1 MQCLK
6 IIEEYVIKISVVTI
20 SYNQAPFLEEA
31 IKSVLGQGY
40 DDLEYIV
47 VDPGSTDG
55 SRDLIEKYRE
65 EISSV
70 VFEPDDGP
78 ADGLNKGFS
87 KATGEVYGYLNADD
101 ILLPGALKKVNRFF
115 DREKGVDVVSSH
127 CYIID
132 REGRI
137 IQRSFSHKFNLKQYV
152 IGNCVLIQQ
161 STFFRSELFK
171 KVGGFNPRNLINWD
185 GELAVDFALAG
196 DSFRVVQDYW
206 SCYRVYGESIT
217 SSSAYKEKLF
227 KDYKRLQTKTG
238 LKVSSKFS
246 KRVHWVVNWLRQPG
260 TLIRR
265 ICDGFIHPNR
275 VI

>member
-1 MQCLK
+1 M
-6 IIEEYVIKISVVTI
+6 TI

-31 IKSVLGQGY
+31 IKSVLGQGHN
-40 DDLEYIV
+40 DLEYIV

-55 SRDLIEKYRE
+55 SRNIIEKYRGK
-65 EISSV
+65 ISSA
-70 VFEPDDGP
+70 VFEPDDSP

-101 ILLPGALKKVNRFF
+101 ILLPGALEKVSRFF
-115 DREKGVDVVSSH
+115 DKEEGVDVVSSH

-132 REGRI
+132 REGKI
-137 IQRSFSHKFNLKQYV
+137 VQKSFSHKFNLKQYV

-171 KVGGFNPRNLINWD
+171 RVGGFNTENLINWD

-196 DSFRVVQDYW
+196 ASFRVVPDYW
-206 SCYRVYGESIT
+206 SYYRVHVESIT
-217 SSSAYKEKLF
+217 SSSAYKRELYE
-227 KDYKRLQTKTG
+227 DYKRLQTKTG
-238 LKVSSKFS
+238 LKVNSKLS
-246 KRVHWVVNWLRQPG
+246 KRIYWLLNWLGQPG
-260 TLIRR
+260 TLTRR

>member
-1 MQCLK
+1 
-6 IIEEYVIKISVVTI
+6 VTI

-40 DDLEYIV
+40 DALEYIV

-55 SRDLIEKYRE
+55 SRDIIEKYRE
-65 EISSV
+65 GISSV
-70 VFEPDDGP
+70 VFESDDGP

-87 KATGEVYGYLNADD
+87 KATGEVYGYINADD
-101 ILLPGALKKVNRFF
+101 ILLPETLKKVNWFF

-127 CYIID
+127 CCIID

-171 KVGGFNPRNLINWD
+171 KVGGFNPGNLINWD

-196 DSFRVVQDYW
+196 ASFKVVQDYW

-238 LKVSSKFS
+238 LKVGSKFS
-246 KRVHWVVNWLRQPG
+246 KRACWVVNWLGQPG

-265 ICDGFIHPNR
+265 ISDGFIHPNR
-275 VI
+275 II